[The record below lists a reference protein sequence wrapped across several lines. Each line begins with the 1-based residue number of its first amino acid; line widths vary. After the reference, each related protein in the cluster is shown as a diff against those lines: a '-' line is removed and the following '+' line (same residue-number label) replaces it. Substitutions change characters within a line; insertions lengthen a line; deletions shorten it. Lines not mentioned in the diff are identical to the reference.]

1 MTVIRPPTR
10 PQGGTPPSRDGRGP
24 WQDRVVA
31 PASGG
36 VPARAGADQGHPDDV
51 PTGITPL
58 LRLSGVHVF
67 LDGSHVLRGVSLTV
81 GLGEIVALLGANGA
95 GKTTTLRA
103 IHGFVHPQRG
113 RIDLDGRD
121 ISRLPTHELVRLGVG
136 QAPERHRVFH
146 GMSVLQNLQM
156 GAYSRADRDAV
167 AADVERILEQ
177 FPLLGARRSQDAGT
191 LSGGEQQMLVIGR
204 ALMARPSLLLLDEPT
219 ADLAPILVD
228 RVFAALEAINRD
240 GVTILLVEQNTHR
253 ALGIASRGYVLQ
265 TGRVVRSGPAGELAD
280 DPEVRA
286 AYLGA

>member
-36 VPARAGADQGHPDDV
+36 VPLRASAAHGPSPDL
-51 PTGITPL
+51 PPGIAPL
-58 LRLSGVHVF
+58 LCLVGVHVF

-81 GLGEIVALLGANGA
+81 GRGEIVALLGANGA

-121 ISRLPTHELVRLGVG
+121 ISRLPTHELVRQGVG
-136 QAPERHRVFH
+136 QAPERHRVFR
-146 GMSVLQNLQM
+146 GMSVLENLQM
-156 GAYSRADRDAV
+156 GAYSRGDRDAV
-167 AADVERILEQ
+167 AADVERILDQ
-177 FPLLGARRSQDAGT
+177 FPLLGAHRQQDAGT

-228 RVFAALEAINRD
+228 HVFAALQEINRQ
-240 GVTILLVEQNTHR
+240 GVTILLVEQNAQR

-265 TGRVVRSGPAGELAD
+265 TGRVVMSGPAGELAD

-286 AYLGA
+286 AYLGG

>member
-136 QAPERHRVFH
+136 QAPERHRVFR

-177 FPLLGARRSQDAGT
+177 FPLLGARRNQDAGT

-228 RVFAALEAINRD
+228 RVFAALEAINRE

>member
-1 MTVIRPPTR
+1 VPP
-10 PQGGTPPSRDGRGP
+10 
-24 WQDRVVA
+24 
-31 PASGG
+31 
-36 VPARAGADQGHPDDV
+36 
-51 PTGITPL
+51 GIAPL
-58 LRLSGVHVF
+58 LRLVGVHVF
-67 LDGSHVLRGVSLTV
+67 LDGSHVLRGVSLSV
-81 GLGEIVALLGANGA
+81 GRGEIVALLGANGA

-113 RIDLDGRD
+113 RIDLNGRD
-121 ISRLPTHELVRLGVG
+121 ISRVPTHELVRLGIG
-136 QAPERHRVFH
+136 QAPERHRVFR
-146 GMSVLQNLQM
+146 GMSVLENLQM
-156 GAYSRADRDAV
+156 GAYSRDDHDAV
-167 AADVERILEQ
+167 AGDVERILEQ
-177 FPLLGARRSQDAGT
+177 FPLLGERRHQDAGT

-228 RVFAALEAINRD
+228 RVFEALEAINRE

-286 AYLGA
+286 AYLG